1 MVVRLRLRIC
11 KNQACVESTAV
22 VNSGY
27 EADTPQLMVPI
38 SIAKGL
44 KQWPPPPE
52 AKELMFDTA
61 GGPLRV
67 WVVPKAI
74 RVKVLVNDMDTKE
87 VEADLVISPLA
98 DECLI
103 SDLLIDELGI
113 AIESAGKGLWRF
125 RWEPTTKL
133 RGSVSKY

>member
-1 MVVRLRLRIC
+1 
-11 KNQACVESTAV
+11 
-22 VNSGY
+22 
-27 EADTPQLMVPI
+27 
-38 SIAKGL
+38 
-44 KQWPPPPE
+44 
-52 AKELMFDTA
+52 MFDTA